1 MIKES
6 IRIVS
11 VLAAI
16 CACISLLV
24 AAVYSITEEQIAK
37 NTEIKIEKALSE
49 IFPVYSSKS
58 TLEFEKPDES
68 INSLYKINDGDT
80 VIGYAV
86 DITTKGY
93 GSDGINMMIG
103 VNSEC
108 KVISVVIVSATSETP
123 GLGQNITK
131 ADYLS
136 AFAGMQSGE
145 KADTLAGAT
154 SSSKAVQYGVDV
166 SLEAVKSIVN
176 GELSVKEAEQ

>member
-24 AAVYSITEEQIAK
+24 AAVYSITEEQIIK

-58 TLEFEKPDES
+58 ILEFEKPDES
-68 INSLYKINDGDT
+68 INSVYRINDSDA

-103 VNSEC
+103 VNADC
-108 KVISVVIVSATSETP
+108 KIISVIIVSASSETP

-131 ADYLS
+131 ADYLN
-136 AFAGMQSGE
+136 AFTGMQSGE
-145 KADTLAGAT
+145 KSDTLAGAT
-154 SSSKAVQYGVDV
+154 ISSKAVQRGVDI
-166 SLEAVKSIVN
+166 SLQTVKSIIN
-176 GELSVKEAEQ
+176 GELSVKEAE